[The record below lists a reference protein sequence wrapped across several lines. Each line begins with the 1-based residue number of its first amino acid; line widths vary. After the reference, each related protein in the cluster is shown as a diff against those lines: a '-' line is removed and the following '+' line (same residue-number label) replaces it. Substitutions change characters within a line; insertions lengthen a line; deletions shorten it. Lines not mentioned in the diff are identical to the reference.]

1 MELLEACRFLSDIS
15 GIGIIVIESESE
27 LNSFCKKHYFHHAQ
41 DQFKRS
47 YLSPLCKELKENTI
61 LFMEDRLLIK
71 FVIIKTE
78 NNLIFL
84 GPYVSRDMTQANVS
98 FLKKNNDLDDLVIED
113 YRAYR
118 DNYLLK
124 EDSVILHDCLSLLA
138 HTGHDPYSF
147 SQEHN
152 YDERAS
158 LSKSWEYQRK
168 NFENLINERY
178 RVEQEMMEQIAEGDD
193 VAAIQSYR
201 KIHNNVKHMGDF
213 GSTPDLSRISSGITR
228 ATVRMAAVE
237 AGLPPMIIDN
247 ISGESSRTISRL
259 NTREE
264 MYRENERMIRAFAKA
279 IAQYRKNHYSSLV
292 YSAIDHFGHNYN
304 KDLSI
309 QDVADHLGVS
319 ISCLINKFK
328 KETGKTPS
336 AYLCDFRIQ
345 KAKRMLRTSHFT
357 IQQIAEDVGI
367 FDANYFVKCF
377 RKITGTTP
385 SAYRKGYYNN
395 MAAKKPISH

>member
-15 GIGIIVIESESE
+15 GIGISVIESESE

-113 YRAYR
+113 YLAYR

-178 RVEQEMMEQIAEGDD
+178 RVE
-193 VAAIQSYR
+193 
-201 KIHNNVKHMGDF
+201 
-213 GSTPDLSRISSGITR
+213 
-228 ATVRMAAVE
+228 
-237 AGLPPMIIDN
+237 
-247 ISGESSRTISRL
+247 
-259 NTREE
+259 
-264 MYRENERMIRAFAKA
+264 
-279 IAQYRKNHYSSLV
+279 
-292 YSAIDHFGHNYN
+292 
-304 KDLSI
+304 
-309 QDVADHLGVS
+309 
-319 ISCLINKFK
+319 
-328 KETGKTPS
+328 
-336 AYLCDFRIQ
+336 
-345 KAKRMLRTSHFT
+345 
-357 IQQIAEDVGI
+357 
-367 FDANYFVKCF
+367 
-377 RKITGTTP
+377 
-385 SAYRKGYYNN
+385 
-395 MAAKKPISH
+395 